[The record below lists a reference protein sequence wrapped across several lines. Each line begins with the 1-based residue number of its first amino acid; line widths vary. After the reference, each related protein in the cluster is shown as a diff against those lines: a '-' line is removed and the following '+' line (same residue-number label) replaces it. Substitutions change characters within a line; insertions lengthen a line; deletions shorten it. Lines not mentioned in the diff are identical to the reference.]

1 MTHLLTIIIFS
12 CSCQHAAVNFS
23 QMDTFSFLPNSPA
36 IMRQPPPTQKG
47 NVTEKDIMQ
56 CLANK
61 HQAGVTIATVFD
73 LTRIFPD
80 EVSYDRVI
88 YFQLKSCSINW
99 IARYICF
106 INKTIIFLF
115 TDFSYPFFS
124 LFLSVSSYALGLYS
138 HCFRSLCFFLAA
150 HIIEVNRTNGL
161 CSILLMLKCMIL
173 VLLNPQRRALHG
185 QRRGQG
191 SCLGP
196 CFSKVPRTFRAR
208 GASCQAA
215 IRSFWKADLL
225 TCF

>member
-1 MTHLLTIIIFS
+1 
-12 CSCQHAAVNFS
+12 
-23 QMDTFSFLPNSPA
+23 MDTFGFLPNSPA

-47 NVTEKDIMQ
+47 NVTEKDIMK

-124 LFLSVSSYALGLYS
+124 LFFLS
-138 HCFRSLCFFLAA
+138 RSM
-150 HIIEVNRTNGL
+150 H
-161 CSILLMLKCMIL
+161 SILIAT
-173 VLLNPQRRALHG
+173 VLLIFLLFLGCSHNRGKPNNWLVQYFTNVEVYDSRRY
-185 QRRGQG
+185 
-191 SCLGP
+191 
-196 CFSKVPRTFRAR
+196 
-208 GASCQAA
+208 
-215 IRSFWKADLL
+215 
-225 TCF
+225 